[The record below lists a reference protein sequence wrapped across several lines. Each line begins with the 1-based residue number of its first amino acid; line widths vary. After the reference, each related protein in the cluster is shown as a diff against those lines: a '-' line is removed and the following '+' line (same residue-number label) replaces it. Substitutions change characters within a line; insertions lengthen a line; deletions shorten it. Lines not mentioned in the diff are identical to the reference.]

1 MILEFFLISLPY
13 LYSNVEAVN
22 KSYDAA
28 GSFAAGTPAHAVRP
42 SNLLESERG
51 DSVVFLLYSYAV
63 N

>member
-28 GSFAAGTPAHAVRP
+28 GSFAWAEYLIDWTGSPAGLPARP
-42 SNLLESERG
+42 SVSGPPSHR
-51 DSVVFLLYSYAV
+51 V
-63 N
+63 